1 MHRSLFVVFQLFTA
15 LSLCLFHASLSH
27 AQEADKQ
34 NTGRQKI
41 GLVLS
46 GGGARGAAH
55 VGVLKI
61 LEENHIPIDMIAG
74 TSFGAIIGGLYASG
88 YSANELE
95 GLLADIDWQETLT
108 SQIPRNKRSFRRKL
122 DDNGFLIKFNIGVKG
137 GELKLPSGL
146 ITPYNLRLTM
156 RDLIK
161 NVATVHNFDNLSI
174 PFRAV
179 ATDIET
185 GEAVVL
191 GSGNLDTAMIASM
204 AVPALFPP
212 VLLDDKLLVDG
223 GVANNVPIDVARSM
237 GADIV
242 IVVDIST
249 PLMKKDDITSFTSV
263 INQLTMLMTN
273 QTSKAQIATLTDKD
287 ILITPE
293 LGDIGLVDFDRIL
306 EAVPK
311 GIASAQKALPQ
322 LKALSLPQDA
332 WYKHQNANNLKDQIE
347 PVIDF
352 INITNKSK
360 TSDKIILARLSQKL
374 GQAFDP
380 AQLSDDL
387 ATLYG
392 LELFEELSY
401 STVTENGQTGIEIN
415 ATDSEIGEDFLR
427 FGIALQDDFEGKSSY
442 QLGISYTNLNMN
454 SRGGEWKT
462 LVALGAQTGIATEFY
477 QPIDYAERFYLF
489 TKAQVHQVNRNII
502 DNQGILL
509 SQVRISAIAMQLGG
523 GFNLGEWGTFRTGF
537 QREFGKVRG
546 RIGFPDSNSFKFDQ
560 TTFIA
565 SFSVDTL
572 DNIEFP
578 HSGISIDAI
587 YRNNLTW
594 LNGDGR
600 VDAIQIGAFLPFSW
614 GRNTLGFNANFGT
627 SFNGTP
633 DETDLFPLGG
643 FMRLTAFTPGQIT
656 GNHGGTVAAI
666 YYRRVAGGLR
676 YLTNTPIYAGG
687 SLEAGNVW
695 NDRNDMSFGDLRWS
709 SSLFLGA
716 DTLIGPVYLG
726 GAIGTGGQTSAFL
739 FVGQLF

>member
-1 MHRSLFVVFQLFTA
+1 MHRSLLVVFQLFIS
-15 LSLCLFHASLSH
+15 LSVCLFHANLGYALEEEKRST
-27 AQEADKQ
+27 D
-34 NTGRQKI
+34 RPKI

-61 LEENHIPIDMIAG
+61 LEENQIPIDMIAG
-74 TSFGAIIGGLYASG
+74 TSFGDIVGGLYASG

-185 GEAVVL
+185 GKAIVL

-212 VLLDDKLLVDG
+212 VMLDEKLLVDG

-263 INQLTMLMTN
+263 IDQLTMLMTN

-293 LGDIGLVDFDRIL
+293 LEDIGLVDFDRIQ

-311 GIASAQKALPQ
+311 GVASAQKALPR
-322 LKALSLPQDA
+322 LKVLSLPLEA
-332 WYKHQNANNLKDQIE
+332 WHKYQNAKNPNAETEQ
-347 PVIDF
+347 VIDF
-352 INITNKSK
+352 IHITNNSK
-360 TSDKIILARLSQKL
+360 ISNKIIQARISQKL
-374 GQAFDP
+374 GQILDP
-380 AQLSDDL
+380 IQLSDDL

-401 STVTENGQTGIEIN
+401 STVTENGHNGIEIN
-415 ATDSEIGEDFLR
+415 ATDREIGEDFLR
-427 FGIALQDDFEGKSSY
+427 FGIALQDDFEGESSY

-462 LVALGAQTGIATEFY
+462 LIALGAQTGISTEFY

-489 TKAQVHQVNRNII
+489 TKAQAHQVNRNII

-509 SQVRISAIAMQLGG
+509 SQVRISAVSMQLGG
-523 GFNLGEWGTFRTGF
+523 GFNFGEWGTFRTGF

-546 RIGFPDSNSFKFDQ
+546 RIGFPESNSFKFDQ

-565 SFSVDTL
+565 SISVDTL

-578 HSGISIDAI
+578 HSGVALDAV
-587 YRNNLTW
+587 YTNNLTW

-600 VDAIQIGAFLPFSW
+600 VDSILIGAYVPFSW
-614 GRNTLGFNANFGT
+614 GRNTLGLNANFGT

-656 GNHGGTVAAI
+656 GNHGGTAAMV

-676 YLTNTPIYAGG
+676 YLTNTPIYIGG
-687 SLEAGNVW
+687 SIEAGNVW
-695 NDRNDMSFGDLRWS
+695 NDRADMSFGDLRWS

-716 DTLIGPVYLG
+716 DTLLGPVYLG
-726 GAIGTGGQTSAFL
+726 AAVGTSGQTSAFL